1 MNRVH
6 DYIGFAVRF
15 LGFGY
20 MALWPL
26 TAADGGLAAL
36 DLSSLCVRPLA
47 LVGTLCHLSPA
58 LHLSPGLHLIGTIS
72 AGSVLTGLALR
83 PWRRWRR
90 KRDSAA
96 DIARLDIEARL
107 KPVRRPPPPPPPPPR
122 RYVRPRSQFGLRGA
136 PHAS

>member
-26 TAADGGLAAL
+26 TAPDGGLAAL
-36 DLSSLCVRPLA
+36 DMSFLCVRPLA
-47 LVGTLCHLSPA
+47 LVGALCHLSPA
-58 LHLSPGLHLIGTIS
+58 LQLSPGLHLVGTLS
-72 AGSVLTGLALR
+72 AASVLTGLALR
-83 PWRRWRR
+83 PLRRWRR
-90 KRDSAA
+90 KGLSGEGKASP
-96 DIARLDIEARL
+96 DIGVRL
-107 KPVRRPPPPPPPPPR
+107 KQVHRPPPPPR

>member
-26 TAADGGLAAL
+26 TAADGGFAAF
-36 DLSSLCVRPLA
+36 DLSSLCDRPFA
-47 LVGTLCHLSPA
+47 LDALCQLSPA
-58 LHLSPGLHLIGTIS
+58 WHLSPGLHLAGTTS
-72 AGSVLTGLALR
+72 AAYVLMALALR
-83 PWRRWRR
+83 PLRRWRR
-90 KRDSAA
+90 NGAA
-96 DIARLDIEARL
+96 GAGNARPDIGARL
-107 KPVRRPPPPPPPPPR
+107 KLVRRPPPPPPPR

-136 PHAS
+136 PH

>member
-26 TAADGGLAAL
+26 TAADGGFAAF
-36 DLSSLCVRPLA
+36 DLSSLCDRPIA
-47 LVGTLCHLSPA
+47 LDALCQLNPE
-58 LHLSPGLHLIGTIS
+58 LQLSPGLHLAGTLS
-72 AGSVLTGLALR
+72 AAYVLMALALR
-83 PWRRWRR
+83 PLRRWRQ
-90 KRDSAA
+90 KGTSGTTKAGPDI
-96 DIARLDIEARL
+96 IARLKL
-107 KPVRRPPPPPPPPPR
+107 KRRPPAPPPR

-136 PHAS
+136 PHPS